1 MASSC
6 SEFESSELPD
16 IGSSDNDDDDE
27 TDIAFSSEPLAS
39 LPPPFPN
46 LPPPSSTSSASS
58 RTLSSLQVNKTCTTL
73 DLALWEEVKYYF
85 ADFVRKGGTLP
96 PPLRT
101 FPRKIFF
108 KKG

>member
-1 MASSC
+1 MKDGNRNYENNDGEGSSMASSC

-16 IGSSDNDDDDE
+16 ISSDDNDNDDDE

-58 RTLSSLQVNKTCTTL
+58 RTLSSLQVNKTS
-73 DLALWEEVKYYF
+73 
-85 ADFVRKGGTLP
+85 
-96 PPLRT
+96 T
-101 FPRKIFF
+101 FPGLNSILKTSF
-108 KKG
+108 